1 MQEISF
7 NDETESN
14 IEREDS
20 NLVYVKNTQ
29 EKEDLT

>member
-1 MQEISF
+1 MTF

-14 IEREDS
+14 IEREDL
-20 NLVYVKNTQ
+20 NLVYVENTQ

>member
-1 MQEISF
+1 MTF